1 MLKAGSIQTILG
13 YLDEDAYLFLV
24 DRVKNMIIIGGVN
37 VFPKDIE
44 EVIIQHPAVAEVSV
58 FGVPDKKWGETP
70 IAAIIFHPAQNIS
83 QNELITWTNERL
95 DAKFQRISAV
105 QIYHSFPCNVD

>member
-44 EVIIQHPAVAEVSV
+44 EVIIQHPTVTEVSV
-58 FGVPDKKWGETP
+58 FGVPDKK
-70 IAAIIFHPAQNIS
+70 
-83 QNELITWTNERL
+83 
-95 DAKFQRISAV
+95 
-105 QIYHSFPCNVD
+105 

>member
-1 MLKAGSIQTILG
+1 LLKAGSIQTILG

-44 EVIIQHPAVAEVSV
+44 EVIIRHPTVTEVSV
-58 FGVPDKKWGETP
+58 FGVPDKK
-70 IAAIIFHPAQNIS
+70 
-83 QNELITWTNERL
+83 
-95 DAKFQRISAV
+95 
-105 QIYHSFPCNVD
+105 

>member
-24 DRVKNMIIIGGVN
+24 DRVKDMIIIGGVN

-44 EVIIQHPAVAEVSV
+44 EVIIRHPTVTEVSV
-58 FGVPDKKWGETP
+58 FGVPDKK
-70 IAAIIFHPAQNIS
+70 
-83 QNELITWTNERL
+83 
-95 DAKFQRISAV
+95 
-105 QIYHSFPCNVD
+105 

>member
-44 EVIIQHPAVAEVSV
+44 EVIIRHPTVTEVSV
-58 FGVPDKKWGETP
+58 FGVPDKK
-70 IAAIIFHPAQNIS
+70 
-83 QNELITWTNERL
+83 
-95 DAKFQRISAV
+95 
-105 QIYHSFPCNVD
+105 